1 MRLENKD
8 SKSIDTAINLIK
20 TNLDYLRPLSN
31 TLGEVFKEEPHLKLM
46 LLLFKAPTTVSDA
59 IFMHKFSDFYE
70 ASGLN
75 KESLKE
81 LDKKLSGKKKSRF
94 WKLIF
99 TSVQSHD
106 DEKRSV
112 LVGKVIKAY
121 SAAKITYDETISM
134 IHASNSVNVENLKYL
149 RQCYMGNPR
158 TMPGY
163 ARQEFV
169 IVGLLGMDQSNIGT
183 WSSAGGATYPLVDFG
198 ARYVGA
204 IYGYPAYPDRKD
216 IRVGEEHLVN
226 AGKDT
231 SLSNRAALPY
241 KQVVNEKL
249 WYGEAALVLRDK
261 DSIWLVKNNPVVAS
275 SPIYAGEYG
284 EKALSN
290 ITNIK
295 EEYFTH
301 VCIRSDNQR
310 HVSIHYYTI
319 DNKLANENLK
329 KSSRS
334 WVNFKPLVSEG
345 HTEELRQLADG
356 IVKFDEA
363 FKQKANKSLTD

>member
-1 MRLENKD
+1 MRLEDND
-8 SKSIDTAINLIK
+8 SKTIETAINLIK
-20 TNLDYLRPLSN
+20 ASSDYLKPLTDS
-31 TLGEVFKEEPHLKLM
+31 LGEVFKEEPHLKFM
-46 LLLFKAPTTVSDA
+46 LLLFKAPTTASDA
-59 IFMHKFSDFYE
+59 IFMHKFSDFYK
-70 ASGLN
+70 ASGLRE
-75 KESLKE
+75 KRLKE
-81 LDKKLSGKKKSRF
+81 LDKKLSGNKKSRF

-112 LVGKVIKAY
+112 LLGKVIKAY
-121 SAAKITYDETISM
+121 CAGKITYDETIRM
-134 IHASNSVNVENLKYL
+134 IHASNTVNVENLKYL

-204 IYGYPAYPDRKD
+204 IYDYPAYPSRKD

-231 SLSNRAALPY
+231 SLSNRAALPC
-241 KQVVNEKL
+241 KQVVDEKL

-261 DSIWLVKNNPVVAS
+261 DKIWLVKNNPVVVS

-290 ITNIK
+290 VTNIK
-295 EEYFTH
+295 EEYFTP
-301 VCIRSDNQR
+301 VRNRSDIQR
-310 HVSIHYYTI
+310 HVSVHYYTL
-319 DNKLANENLK
+319 DNKLANEDFK
-329 KSSRS
+329 KSPGS
-334 WVNFKPLVSEG
+334 WVNFKPLVSKG
-345 HTEELRQLADG
+345 YSEELRQLADG

-363 FKQKANKSLTD
+363 FKQKVTQLTD

>member
-1 MRLENKD
+1 MRLENNN
-8 SKSIDTAINLIK
+8 SKTIETAANLIK
-20 TNLDYLRPLSN
+20 VSSDYFKPLTDALSK
-31 TLGEVFKEEPHLKLM
+31 VFKEEPHLKLM
-46 LLLFKAPTTVSDA
+46 LLLFKTPTTVSDA
-59 IFMHKFSDFYE
+59 IFMHKFRDFYE

-75 KESLKE
+75 EESLKE

-121 SAAKITYDETISM
+121 SVGKITYDETIRM
-134 IHASNSVNVENLKYL
+134 IHASNTVNVENLKYL
-149 RQCYMGNPR
+149 QQCYMGNPR

-169 IVGLLGMDQSNIGT
+169 IVGLLGMDQSSIGT
-183 WSSAGGATYPLVDFG
+183 WSGAGGATYPLVDFG

-204 IYGYPAYPDRKD
+204 IYDYPAYPNRKD

-231 SLSNRAALPY
+231 SISNRAALPY
-241 KQVVNEKL
+241 KQVVDEKL

-261 DSIWLVKNNPVVAS
+261 DKIWLVKNNPVVAS

-295 EEYFTH
+295 EEHFTP
-301 VCIRSDNQR
+301 VRIRSDIER
-310 HVSIHYYTI
+310 HVSIHYYTL
-319 DNKLANENLK
+319 DTELANDDLK
-329 KSSRS
+329 KSSGS

-345 HTEELRQLADG
+345 RTEELRQLADG

-363 FKQKANKSLTD
+363 FKQKASKSLTN